1 MLFGH
6 HHHGHAHGD
15 HDHEDHDPGDHDHGD
30 HEHHHDHGH
39 GHHHGHDAPPA
50 SRARVA
56 LRFAVAGAI
65 LLGGILAACA
75 VMVEAGQAIV
85 VTRFGDPV
93 AVLTRPGLA
102 WKLPAPIEGT
112 TAVDLRLRT
121 TSTGMQDV
129 GTRDGLRVLV
139 QAYVAWQVPEDP
151 AAIRQ
156 FLRAV
161 RNDPDEAARQLRSL
175 VGAALQVTASSFD
188 LADLVNTDPARQRI
202 GAFEAR
208 LQAQIAGRVAE
219 TYGVA
224 IRQVGIERFGLPEG
238 TLAATV
244 ARMRAEREIV
254 AAQVTTEG
262 LRAAAAIRSDAERDS
277 RVALATA
284 RTQAAGI
291 EAASQTEAAAIRA
304 RAYQGDPQLYMLI
317 RSLDTLAAIVGP
329 NTRVVLRTD
338 AAPFRALI
346 EGPPAGGPAATA
358 PPIPEPPPK

>member
-15 HDHEDHDPGDHDHGD
+15 HDHGEHDHGHGHGHDHDHD
-30 HEHHHDHGH
+30 H
-39 GHHHGHDAPPA
+39 GHHHGHDAAPA

-75 VMVEAGQAIV
+75 VMVEAGQAVV

-93 AVLTRPGLA
+93 SVLTRPGLA

-139 QAYVAWQVPEDP
+139 QAYVAWKVPDDP

-202 GAFEAR
+202 GAFESR
-208 LQAQIAGRVAE
+208 LQAQIEGRVAE

-304 RAYQGDPQLYMLI
+304 RAYQGDPRLYMLI

-338 AAPFRALI
+338 AAPFRALT
-346 EGPPAGGPAATA
+346 EGPPAPD
-358 PPIPEPPPK
+358 PPTRDPSPK